1 MAVEIAA
8 LREDGVGRSIHS
20 SRADFRRAR
29 ILGFL
34 AEMKLSRAA
43 ARARVRVRRTVRNR
57 RGAAAERAAVQ
68 PAMTVPETGRGP
80 MSHAEVRTVFFG
92 LMLAAFLAALNQTI
106 IATALPTI
114 GRHFSDFEN
123 LSWVVTAYLL
133 TSTAVAPLYGKLSD
147 IWGRRAMILAAIGL
161 FMAGSA
167 MAAAAPDMT
176 WLILGRGLQGVGGG
190 GILPLCQ
197 SVIADVVA
205 PRERG
210 RYQAYMGVVWV
221 TSGVA
226 GPVFGGLM
234 AEHFHWSLIFWIN
247 VPLGLG
253 AALLT
258 HIHLKRIPRHDRRHK
273 LDVLG
278 AGLMMASAIPLLLAL
293 TWGGTRLPWLSPQ
306 ILMLIGASFV
316 LSLLFGWRLTRAAEP
331 FLPLNVLNNP
341 VMRMG
346 TGCASLSMG
355 VQIGLTIVVPMYFEV
370 AHHLSATESGI
381 ALIPIALTTPG
392 SLLSGQAMLYWK
404 HYKRAPV
411 IGLVC
416 ALFALAF
423 LVWRPDMPL
432 AYVIAALSVVGTA
445 IGLVFPITTVAIQN
459 AVPHHQVGIAMGA
472 LNFFRSL
479 ASAFIV
485 AVLGAILLAGLG
497 VAPERGGAVS
507 VITSATAAGSSSV
520 ALTFRWVFLAAF
532 VFLALALLFLI
543 LMEERPLR
551 GSVVPP
557 ADPPQRPVPAE

>member
-1 MAVEIAA
+1 MN
-8 LREDGVGRSIHS
+8 
-20 SRADFRRAR
+20 F
-29 ILGFL
+29 
-34 AEMKLSRAA
+34 SRAA
-43 ARARVRVRRTVRNR
+43 ARARARVRLSVRGR
-57 RGAAAERAAVQ
+57 RGRIAERIAPAPQ
-68 PAMTVPETGRGP
+68 PSRGP
-80 MSHAEVRTVFFG
+80 MSHAEVRKIFFG

-114 GRHFSDFEN
+114 GRYFGDFEN
-123 LSWVVTAYLL
+123 LSWIVTAYLL

-161 FMAGSA
+161 FVAGSA
-167 MAAAAPDMT
+167 AAAAAPDMI
-176 WLILGRGLQGVGGG
+176 WLIIGRGLQGVGGG

-226 GPVFGGLM
+226 GPVFGGFM
-234 AEHFHWSLIFWIN
+234 AEHLHWSLIFWVN

-258 HIHLKRIPRHDRRHK
+258 NIYLKNIPRHDRRHK

-278 AGLMMASAIPLLLAL
+278 AGLLMASCIPLLLAL
-293 TWGGTRLPWLSPQ
+293 TWGGTRYGWVSPP

-316 LSLLFGWRLTRAAEP
+316 LSLLLGWRLSRAAEP
-331 FLPLNVLNNP
+331 FLPLTVLNNP
-341 VMRMG
+341 VMRTG
-346 TGCASLSMG
+346 TASASLSMG

-370 AHHLSATESGI
+370 VFHLSATESGI

-411 IGLVC
+411 VGLCC
-416 ALFALAF
+416 ALVALVF
-423 LVWRPDMPL
+423 LIWRPDLPL
-432 AYVIAALSVVGTA
+432 AYVILLLAVVGTA
-445 IGLVFPITTVAIQN
+445 VGLVYPVTTVSIQN

-497 VAPERGGAVS
+497 VAPERGRAVS
-507 VITSATAAGSSSV
+507 LITSVSAAGIDV
-520 ALTFRWVFLAAF
+520 AFVFRWVFLAAF
-532 VFLALALLFLI
+532 VFLALSLLFLI

-551 GSVVPP
+551 GSVMP
-557 ADPPQRPVPAE
+557 ADPPVAPAQ

>member
-1 MAVEIAA
+1 MN
-8 LREDGVGRSIHS
+8 
-20 SRADFRRAR
+20 F
-29 ILGFL
+29 
-34 AEMKLSRAA
+34 SRAA
-43 ARARVRVRRTVRNR
+43 NRARARVKLSVRNR
-57 RGAAAERAAVQ
+57 RGLGSPRGAVKNATPAAAAEAAQ
-68 PAMTVPETGRGP
+68 PTRGTLP
-80 MSHAEVRTVFFG
+80 HAEVRKIFFG

-114 GRHFSDFEN
+114 GRYFGDFEN
-123 LSWVVTAYLL
+123 LSWIVTAYLL

-147 IWGRRAMILAAIGL
+147 IFGRRAMILTAIGL
-161 FMAGSA
+161 FIAGSA
-167 MAAAAPDMT
+167 AAAAAPDMI
-176 WLILGRGLQGVGGG
+176 WLIIGRGLQGIGGG

-221 TSGVA
+221 TSGVF
-226 GPVFGGLM
+226 GPVVGGML
-234 AEHFHWSLIFWIN
+234 AEHLHWSLIFWIN

-258 HIHLKRIPRHDRRHK
+258 HIHLKNIPRHDRRHK

-306 ILMLIGASFV
+306 ILILIAGSFV
-316 LSLLFGWRLTRAAEP
+316 LSALFGWRLATAAEP
-331 FLPLNVLNNP
+331 FLPLTVLNNP
-341 VMRMG
+341 VMRLG
-346 TGCASLSMG
+346 TSSASLAMG

-370 AHHLSATESGI
+370 AFHLSATESGI

-404 HYKRAPV
+404 HYKRAPM
-411 IGLVC
+411 IGLS
-416 ALFALAF
+416 FALVA
-423 LVWRPDMPL
+423 LLGLIWRPDWPL
-432 AYVIAALSVVGTA
+432 VYVIALLSVVGTA
-445 IGLVFPITTVAIQN
+445 VGLVYPVTTVSIQN
-459 AVPHHQVGIAMGA
+459 AVPHHQVGVAMGA

-497 VAPERGGAVS
+497 VAPQRGGHAVS
-507 VITSATAAGSSSV
+507 VISSVSAAGSSGG
-520 ALTFRWVFLAAF
+520 ALVFRWVFLAAF
-532 VFLALALLFLI
+532 GFLALSLLFLA

-551 GSVVPP
+551 ASVAPP
-557 ADPPQRPVPAE
+557 EPAQ

>member
-1 MAVEIAA
+1 
-8 LREDGVGRSIHS
+8 
-20 SRADFRRAR
+20 
-29 ILGFL
+29 
-34 AEMKLSRAA
+34 MKFSRAA
-43 ARARVRVRRTVRNR
+43 ARARARVRLSVRGR
-57 RGAAAERAAVQ
+57 RGRIAERIAPAPQ
-68 PAMTVPETGRGP
+68 PARGP
-80 MSHAEVRTVFFG
+80 VSHAEVRKIFFG

-114 GRHFSDFEN
+114 GRYFGDFEN
-123 LSWVVTAYLL
+123 LSWIVTAYLL

-161 FMAGSA
+161 FIAGSA
-167 MAAAAPDMT
+167 VAAAAPDMT
-176 WLILGRGLQGVGGG
+176 WLILGRGLQGIGGG

-221 TSGVA
+221 TSGVC
-226 GPVFGGLM
+226 GPVFGGML
-234 AEHFHWSLIFWIN
+234 AEHFHWSLIFWVN

-258 HIHLKRIPRHDRRHK
+258 QVYLKHIPRHDRRHK

-278 AGLMMASAIPLLLAL
+278 AVLMMASCIPLLLAL
-293 TWGGTRLPWLSPQ
+293 TWGGTRLPWLSPP

-316 LSLLFGWRLTRAAEP
+316 LSLLFGWRLNRAAEP
-331 FLPLNVLNNP
+331 FLPLTVLNNP

-346 TGCASLSMG
+346 TASASLSMG
-355 VQIGLTIVVPMYFEV
+355 VQIGLTIMVPLYFEV
-370 AHHLSATESGI
+370 AFHLSATESGI

-392 SLLSGQAMLYWK
+392 SLLSGQAMMYWK

-411 IGLVC
+411 VGLAC
-416 ALFALAF
+416 ALVALVF
-423 LVWRPDMPL
+423 LIWRPDMRL
-432 AYVIAALSVVGTA
+432 SYVIALLSVVGTA
-445 IGLVFPITTVAIQN
+445 VGLVYPVTTVSIQN
-459 AVPHHQVGIAMGA
+459 AVPHHQVGVAMGA

-479 ASAFIV
+479 AAAFIV

-497 VAPERGGAVS
+497 VAPERGGRAIS
-507 VITSATAAGSSSV
+507 VIQTVSAGGYDV
-520 ALTFRWVFLAAF
+520 AFVFRWVFLAAF
-532 VFLALALLFLI
+532 GFLALSLLFLV

-551 GSVVPP
+551 TSVMP
-557 ADPPQRPVPAE
+557 ADPPVAPPPAR